1 MLLVIITAIIA
12 NAQSFEGMIEYSN
25 SYQSKMAN
33 YPSENLNKLMGTK
46 QAYVIKGNNYKSAF
60 NGMFMKLQL
69 YLGNENRG
77 YSLTAKSDT
86 LYWEDYS
93 INKDRALSYKIK
105 KKQDTVLG
113 IPCDVIIVESEKSKT
128 YYYYNS
134 KYGVNPELFKQH
146 NYGNWYYIISKTKSL
161 PLKTI
166 YENEQFILTS
176 EAIKITPMKLNDNI
190 FEIPDKG
197 KIAKATW

>member
-1 MLLVIITAIIA
+1 MRKILMLLVIITAIIA

-93 INKDRALSYKIK
+93 INKDRALNYKIK
-105 KKQDTVLG
+105 KNK
-113 IPCDVIIVESEKSKT
+113 I
-128 YYYYNS
+128 
-134 KYGVNPELFKQH
+134 LF
-146 NYGNWYYIISKTKSL
+146 
-161 PLKTI
+161 
-166 YENEQFILTS
+166 
-176 EAIKITPMKLNDNI
+176 
-190 FEIPDKG
+190 
-197 KIAKATW
+197 